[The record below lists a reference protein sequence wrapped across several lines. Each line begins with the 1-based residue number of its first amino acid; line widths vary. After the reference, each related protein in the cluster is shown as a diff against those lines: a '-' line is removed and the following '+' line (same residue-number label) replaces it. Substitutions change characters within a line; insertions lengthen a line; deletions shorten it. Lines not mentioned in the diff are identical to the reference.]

1 LQDSLEREKFDEI
14 YGSYLLLKEA
24 KKALGSGV
32 GDLHPPEALGGQ
44 TTSSGGVADG
54 NSPFNQ
60 SMGAGG
66 TAQVKMRE
74 GNQNQ
79 QQIYSIFSILTF
91 FIIFVLFLIIFLPFL
106 FLLNN

>member
-1 LQDSLEREKFDEI
+1 MEREKFDEI

-44 TTSSGGVADG
+44 TTSSGGADG

-74 GNQNQ
+74 WDQNH
-79 QQIYSIFSILTF
+79 QQIYSIFAILTI